1 MKTITFVLLAVFASG
16 ADPEFTADGKLV
28 KPKNYREWIYLS
40 SGLGMQYSEPGA
52 TPNPNPNFENVFVEP
67 SAYRKFVETGRW
79 PDKSVFVLE
88 IRNSANKGSINKDG
102 RFQSG
107 IALVEVS
114 VKDVK
119 RFDDE
124 WGYFG
129 FNGSATTAS
138 KFEASAGCNACH
150 SKNAAVEHTFV
161 QFYPTLLEIAKAKG
175 TLNQSYAA
183 SEKK

>member
-1 MKTITFVLLAVFASG
+1 MKTIAFFMLAALAAA

-40 SGLGMQYSEPGA
+40 SGLGMQYAEPGA
-52 TPNPNPNFENVFVEP
+52 APNPNPNFENVFVEP

-88 IRNSANKGSINKDG
+88 IRNSASKGSINKDG
-102 RFQSG
+102 RFQEG
-107 IALVEVS
+107 IAAVEVS

-129 FNGSATTAS
+129 FNGSATTAQ
-138 KFEASAGCNACH
+138 KFGASAGCNACH
-150 SKNAAVEHTFV
+150 AKNAAVEHSFV

-175 TLNQSYAA
+175 TLNPSYTAA
-183 SEKK
+183 QKK